1 MHYRTLGSST
11 LAVSATGLG
20 CMSMSG
26 VYGKG
31 DDVES
36 IAVIH
41 HALDLG
47 VNFLD
52 TSDMYGWGHNEEL
65 VGRAIL
71 GRRHQ
76 VVLATKFGNVRNPDG
91 SMGVNGRP
99 EHVPQACDASLKRL
113 GVDTIDLYYQHRVDP
128 KVPIEETAGAMSRLV
143 DRGKVRFLGLSEAAP
158 ATIRRAHKVH
168 PITAVQTEYSLLYRS
183 EAEETLPTLR
193 ELGVSFVAYAPL
205 GRSLLTGRVRRVA
218 DIPQDDRR
226 RDHPRFKEENLA
238 RNVELVR
245 RIERIA
251 EEKRCTSAQPVI
263 GHLTRCRPPDPAVA
277 FHQADQPTQHE
288 EPRRVADHLRMA
300 REVEE
305 PAPLVEA
312 AELVAPDPED
322 HLRALHGPGRQPRVH
337 QEVGRV
343 VEDPLHGQLHDRR
356 LAGVEVREDVIHEV
370 RGVDHAV
377 LPDEVERDGRQLPGG
392 SAVPPRLH
400 AEHALERFHPLVEG
414 GALLVGLGRMRPV

>member
-91 SMGVNGRP
+91 SMGV
-99 EHVPQACDASLKRL
+99 
-113 GVDTIDLYYQHRVDP
+113 
-128 KVPIEETAGAMSRLV
+128 
-143 DRGKVRFLGLSEAAP
+143 
-158 ATIRRAHKVH
+158 IRRAHKVH

-183 EAEETLPTLR
+183 EAEETLLTLR

-251 EEKRCTSAQPVI
+251 QEKRCTPAQLALAWLLAQGPDVVPIPGTKRKERLEENLGALKVELSAEDVKRI
-263 GHLTRCRPPDPAVA
+263 SEAVPAGVA
-277 FHQADQPTQHE
+277 AG
-288 EPRRVADHLRMA
+288 A
-300 REVEE
+300 RY
-305 PAPLVEA
+305 PEA
-312 AELVAPDPED
+312 ALK
-322 HLRALHGPGRQPRVH
+322 
-337 QEVGRV
+337 
-343 VEDPLHGQLHDRR
+343 
-356 LAGVEVREDVIHEV
+356 
-370 RGVDHAV
+370 AV
-377 LPDEVERDGRQLPGG
+377 YL
-392 SAVPPRLH
+392 
-400 AEHALERFHPLVEG
+400 
-414 GALLVGLGRMRPV
+414 

>member
-99 EHVPQACDASLKRL
+99 EHVPQACDASLRRL

-193 ELGVSFVAYAPL
+193 ELGVSFVAYSPL
-205 GRSLLTGRVRRVA
+205 GRSLLTGHVQSPA
-218 DIPQDDRR
+218 DIPEGDRR
-226 RDHPRFKEENLA
+226 REHPRFKDENLA

-245 RIERIA
+245 RLEQIA
-251 EEKRCTSAQPVI
+251 KEKRCTPAQLALAWLLARGPDIVPIPGTKRRERLEENLGALKVELSAEDV
-263 GHLTRCRPPDPAVA
+263 
-277 FHQADQPTQHE
+277 
-288 EPRRVADHLRMA
+288 RRVSDAVPAGVAAGA
-300 REVEE
+300 RY
-305 PAPLVEA
+305 PEA
-312 AELVAPDPED
+312 AMK
-322 HLRALHGPGRQPRVH
+322 
-337 QEVGRV
+337 
-343 VEDPLHGQLHDRR
+343 
-356 LAGVEVREDVIHEV
+356 
-370 RGVDHAV
+370 AV
-377 LPDEVERDGRQLPGG
+377 YL
-392 SAVPPRLH
+392 
-400 AEHALERFHPLVEG
+400 
-414 GALLVGLGRMRPV
+414 